1 MHETSRLL
9 FELPA
14 VCRKKVTLAFDGGQV
29 SSNGGLLLLREIERT
44 QRLAERLAGCLTD
57 GRDAGRIEHTQ
68 VEMLR
73 MRMLAIAAGY
83 EDADD
88 CDALRHD
95 PVMKM
100 AVGRAPL
107 SGEALCSQP
116 TMSRLENAP
125 SRLAV
130 ARMMRAMVDQF
141 LDSFAR
147 APRQIVLDI
156 DDTLDAAHGGQ
167 QLALFNAHHD
177 ERCFLPIH
185 IYEALSG
192 KPVAVILRAGKTPA
206 GTEVRTVLKHLIG
219 HLRARWPKVRILV
232 RGDSHYGRIEAMDW
246 CDANRVDYIFGLS
259 GNAVL
264 RSLIEARADAVR
276 VRRALSDADKVR
288 DWCRLRWGAKSW
300 SRPRRVVARMEATRL
315 GFDTRFVITSL
326 RGSARYLYE
335 KVYCAR
341 GQMEN
346 LIKLHKSQLA
356 SDRTSCHSA
365 TANQFRLI
373 LHSCAYWLMW
383 GLRAAAPPRSDWARC
398 EFASLR
404 LRLIKL
410 AARVVETVARI
421 RVSLPSSCPDRD
433 TFIALAIA
441 LRARPP

>member
-1 MHETSRLL
+1 MDETSPLL

-14 VCRKKVTLAFDGGQV
+14 VARKKVTLAFDGGPV
-29 SSNGGLLLLREIERT
+29 SSDGGLLLLREIERG
-44 QRLAERLAGCLTD
+44 QRLAERLAGCLPD
-57 GRDAGRIEHTQ
+57 RRDAGRVEHTL

-83 EDADD
+83 EDAND

-95 PVMKM
+95 PMMKM

-107 SGEALCSQP
+107 SGDALCSQP

-130 ARMMRAMVDQF
+130 ARMMQAMLELF
-141 LDSFAR
+141 LDSFRR
-147 APRQIVLDI
+147 APKRIVLDI

-167 QLALFNAHHD
+167 QLALFNAHYD

-185 IYEALSG
+185 IYEAISG
-192 KPVAVILRAGKTPA
+192 KPVAMILRPGKTPA
-206 GTEVRTVLKHLIG
+206 GTEVRTILKHLIRRI
-219 HLRARWPKVRILV
+219 RARWPKVQILV

-246 CDANRVDYIFGLS
+246 CDANGIDYIFGLS

-264 RSLIEARADAVR
+264 RSLIEGRADAVR
-276 VRRALSDADKVR
+276 VRRALSDADRVR
-288 DWCRLRWGAKSW
+288 DWCHLTWGAKSW
-300 SRPRRVVARMEATRL
+300 SRPRRVAARMEATRL
-315 GFDTRFVITSL
+315 GFDTRFIVTSL
-326 RGSARYLYE
+326 RGSARYLYQT
-335 KVYCAR
+335 VYCAR
-341 GQMEN
+341 GQAEN

-373 LHSCAYWLMW
+373 LHTCAYWLMW
-383 GLRAAAPPRSDWARC
+383 GLRAAAPRHSDWARI
-398 EFASLR
+398 EFATLR
-404 LRLIKL
+404 TRLIKV

-421 RVSLPSSCPDRD
+421 RLSLPSSCPDRD
-433 TFIALAIA
+433 IFISLANA